1 MNANDH
7 DGPGAEKA
15 LAEAGEHG
23 WTVVSMHN
31 DFKVVFEP

>member
-15 LAEAGEHG
+15 LAEAGERV
-23 WTVVSMHN
+23 WTVVSMCN
-31 DFKVVFEP
+31 DFKGGV